1 MAKAPPCS
9 APPAMIV
16 SAMRQRQPS
25 RLRGFA
31 RGMRKDPTDAESEL
45 WQALRGRRLGNL
57 KFRRQVPLNGF
68 ILDFVS
74 FEAALVVEID
84 GSQHLGS
91 QADARRDATLAGRG
105 LMTLRFENDD
115 VRDDVDAVCAKIL
128 AAAKTRIVASPLV
141 GEDAKT

>member
-1 MAKAPPCS
+1 
-9 APPAMIV
+9 
-16 SAMRQRQPS
+16 MRQRQTS

-31 RGMRKDPTDAESEL
+31 RDMRKDPTDAESEL

-68 ILDFVS
+68 ILDFVC
-74 FEAALVVEID
+74 FEAGLVVELD

-91 QADARRDATLAGRG
+91 EADARRDAMLAGRE
-105 LMTLRFENDD
+105 LMTLRIENDD

>member
-1 MAKAPPCS
+1 
-9 APPAMIV
+9 MIV
-16 SAMRQRQPS
+16 SLMRQRQTS

-31 RGMRKDPTDAESEL
+31 RAMRKDPTDPESEL

-68 ILDFVS
+68 ILDFVC
-74 FEAALVVEID
+74 FEAGLVVELD

-91 QADARRDATLAGRG
+91 QADARRDAVLAGRG

-115 VRDDVDAVCAKIL
+115 VRDDVDAVCARIL
-128 AAAKTRIVASPLV
+128 AVAKGRVVAFPLV
-141 GEDAKT
+141 GENAKT

>member
-1 MAKAPPCS
+1 
-9 APPAMIV
+9 MIV

-31 RGMRKDPTDAESEL
+31 RDMRKDPTDAESEL
-45 WQALRGRRLGNL
+45 WQALRGRRLANL
-57 KFRRQVPLNGF
+57 KFRRQVPLNGY
-68 ILDFVS
+68 ILDFVC
-74 FEAALVVEID
+74 FEAALIVELD

-91 QADARRDATLAGRG
+91 KADARRDALLLERG

-128 AAAKTRIVASPLV
+128 EVAKAVRLASPL
-141 GEDAKT
+141 GGGGRDFLGLALAKP

>member
-1 MAKAPPCS
+1 
-9 APPAMIV
+9 
-16 SAMRQRQPS
+16 MRQRQTS

-31 RGMRKDPTDAESEL
+31 RDMRKDPSDAESEL

-57 KFRRQVPLNGF
+57 KFRRQVPLNGY
-68 ILDFVS
+68 ILDFVC
-74 FEAALVVEID
+74 FEAGLVIELD

-91 QADARRDATLAGRG
+91 AADARRDAMLAERG

-115 VRDDVDAVCAKIL
+115 VRDDADAVCARIL
-128 AAAKTRIVASPLV
+128 EVAKGRVSASPLV

>member
-1 MAKAPPCS
+1 
-9 APPAMIV
+9 MIV
-16 SAMRQRQPS
+16 SRKEAHMRQRQPS

-31 RGMRKDPTDAESEL
+31 RDMRKDPTDAESEL
-45 WQALRGRRLGNL
+45 WQALRARRLGKL

-68 ILDFVS
+68 ILDFVC
-74 FEAALVVEID
+74 FEAALVVELD

-91 QADARRDATLAGRG
+91 AADARRDAMLAERG

-115 VRDDVDAVCAKIL
+115 VRDDIDAACARIL
-128 AAAKTRIVASPLV
+128 AAAKGRGSASPLV

>member
-1 MAKAPPCS
+1 
-9 APPAMIV
+9 MIV

-31 RGMRKDPTDAESEL
+31 RDMRRDPTDTESGL

-57 KFRRQVPLNGF
+57 KFRRQVPLNGY
-68 ILDFVS
+68 ILDFVC
-74 FEAALVVEID
+74 FEAALIVELD

-91 QADARRDATLAGRG
+91 EADARRDAFLSERG

-128 AAAKTRIVASPLV
+128 EAAKGRLVLPLPLV

>member
-1 MAKAPPCS
+1 
-9 APPAMIV
+9 MIV

-31 RGMRKDPTDAESEL
+31 RSMRKGPTDAESEL
-45 WQALRGRRLGNL
+45 WQALRGGRLGNL

-68 ILDFVS
+68 ILDFVC
-74 FEAALVVEID
+74 FEAGLVIELD

-91 QADARRDATLAGRG
+91 EADARRDAVLGDRG

-115 VRDDVDAVCAKIL
+115 VRDDVDAVCARIMQV
-128 AAAKTRIVASPLV
+128 AKSLVSASPLV

>member
-1 MAKAPPCS
+1 LYPP
-9 APPAMIV
+9 
-16 SAMRQRQPS
+16 MRQRQPS

-31 RGMRKDPTDAESEL
+31 RSMRKDPTDAESEL

-68 ILDFVS
+68 ILDFVC
-74 FEAALVVEID
+74 FEAGLVVELD

-91 QADARRDATLAGRG
+91 QADARRDAMLAGRG

-115 VRDDVDAVCAKIL
+115 VKDDVDAVCAKIL

>member
-1 MAKAPPCS
+1 
-9 APPAMIV
+9 MIV

-91 QADARRDATLAGRG
+91 QADARRDAMLAGRG

>member
-1 MAKAPPCS
+1 
-9 APPAMIV
+9 
-16 SAMRQRQPS
+16 MRLRQPP

-31 RGMRKDPTDAESEL
+31 RGMRKDPTDTESEL

-68 ILDFVS
+68 ILDFVC
-74 FEAALVVEID
+74 FEAGLAVELD

-91 QADARRDATLAGRG
+91 QADARRDAVLRDRG

-115 VRDDVDAVCAKIL
+115 VRDDVDAVCARIL
-128 AAAKTRIVASPLV
+128 EMAKTRVVASPLV